1 MAIEPPYAP
10 KFPIVFPVI
19 VEEVGK
25 GLPWREFADLA
36 VALSAGHPGAD
47 WLLAGQRRR
56 LRAHL
61 PPFGEAGLLLA
72 RRGGRPVAR
81 LSAHRQADGDGSF
94 GFLAIEGPGDG
105 DAVRALLAVAARW
118 LAERGSETV
127 TGPLSWTAAEEA
139 GVLVEGNDE
148 PAATG
153 RAWNPPWYGA
163 LLEAAG
169 LAVADE
175 QCSYRL
181 EAQEVGADSVPLT
194 PKEYVVPEDV
204 GPFVDPALLLAT
216 LDGEASVMAVPDVA
230 GGLGSVA
237 GRGGAWSMAKHA
249 RRRAWNG
256 CVVTALDGQ
265 ESILVPALCAAAG
278 RAGYRWVLSPWAPD
292 GRPPVMRHR
301 LYRAQVA
308 ALLGDRGV
316 QAN

>member
-1 MAIEPPYAP
+1 M
-10 KFPIVFPVI
+10 VFPVI

-36 VALSAGHPGAD
+36 VALSADHPGAD

-61 PPFGEAGLLLA
+61 PPFGEAVLFLA

-94 GFLAIEGPGDG
+94 GFLAVEGPGDV
-105 DAVRALLAVAARW
+105 DAVRALLAAAAGW
-118 LAERGSETV
+118 LAALGSETV
-127 TGPLSWTAAEEA
+127 IGPLSWTAAEEA
-139 GVLVEGNDE
+139 GVLVVGNDE

-153 RAWNPPWYGA
+153 RAWNPPWYGE

-169 LAVADE
+169 LVVADE

-181 EAQEVGADSVPLT
+181 EAQEMGSDSMTLT
-194 PKEYVVPEDV
+194 TKEFVVPEDV
-204 GPFVDPALLLAT
+204 GPFVDPALLLST
-216 LDGEASVMAVPDVA
+216 LDGTASVMAVPDVA
-230 GGLGSVA
+230 GGLGS
-237 GRGGAWSMAKHA
+237 GGGRGRRGGAWSMAKQA
-249 RRRAWNG
+249 RRRAWTG
-256 CVVTALDGQ
+256 CVVTALDGP
-265 ESILVPALCAAAG
+265 ESVLVPALCAAAG

-292 GRPPVMRHR
+292 GRAPVMRHR

-308 ALLGDRGV
+308 ELLVAREV
-316 QAN
+316 